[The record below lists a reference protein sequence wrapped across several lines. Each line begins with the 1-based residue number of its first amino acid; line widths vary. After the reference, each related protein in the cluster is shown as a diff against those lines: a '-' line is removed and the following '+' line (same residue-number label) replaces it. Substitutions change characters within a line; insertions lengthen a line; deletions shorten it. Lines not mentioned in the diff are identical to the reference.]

1 MDDRDD
7 LSCGETEEMDQS
19 SLDDPDFEGGDIDLE
34 SIDLDFESE
43 NIDLEDKGLDFEGE
57 EIDLEDKGLDFESKD
72 IDLEDKGLDFEG
84 EDIDL
89 EDKDLDRPEGDP
101 NDLGQKTNDIHSNPD
116 FLEWS
121 KPLGHLDDQTLQ
133 ALWKDIQ
140 DRSPREVELVDAAL
154 HPEYESQKIFLTNE
168 TGKAMQDEQGNWIT
182 ETHRISGSQA
192 PDGFFQDPEGVV
204 HLREQKNYTNASN
217 LMRNITEQ
225 TASRRAAFGD
235 DVDITYTLAPN
246 FTVQQAEKIQAYCE
260 DKLGVSIEWQD

>member
-7 LSCGETEEMDQS
+7 LSCGEAEGMDQGGLDGLDLGEG
-19 SLDDPDFEGGDIDLE
+19 SLDFRSEDLDLRDQELDLGEEDLDLGEEDLDLGEEDLDLGEEDLDLGEEDLDLGEEDLDLGEEDLDSPEGDMEDLNQKLDDIHFDPDF
-34 SIDLDFESE
+34 
-43 NIDLEDKGLDFEGE
+43 
-57 EIDLEDKGLDFESKD
+57 
-72 IDLEDKGLDFEG
+72 
-84 EDIDL
+84 
-89 EDKDLDRPEGDP
+89 
-101 NDLGQKTNDIHSNPD
+101 Q
-116 FLEWS
+116 EWS
-121 KPLGHLDDQTLQ
+121 KSLEHLDDQTLQ
-133 ALWKDIQ
+133 ALWKDVQ

-260 DKLGVSIEWQD
+260 DELGVSIEWQD